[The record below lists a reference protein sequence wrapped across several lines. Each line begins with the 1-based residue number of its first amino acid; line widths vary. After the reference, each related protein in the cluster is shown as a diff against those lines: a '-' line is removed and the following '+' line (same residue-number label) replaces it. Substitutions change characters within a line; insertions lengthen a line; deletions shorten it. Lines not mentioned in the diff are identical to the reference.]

1 MPRKKESDF
10 AEIMVDRLFLESF
23 ANEQSAYHTGTSSR
37 STGVGL
43 EKFRSKLQ
51 WHINHSLSTRQKQVI
66 KHYLTGKKERQIA
79 QILGVAQQVVNIY
92 KWRAI
97 KKLQRVMAS

>member
-37 STGVGL
+37 STRVGL

>member
-23 ANEQSAYHTGTSSR
+23 ANEQSAYHSHSSSR
-37 STGVGL
+37 STGAGL

-51 WHINHSLSTRQKQVI
+51 WHIDHSLSTRQKQVI

>member
-1 MPRKKESDF
+1 MPPKKESDF

-23 ANEQSAYHTGTSSR
+23 ANEESAYHSVASSL
-37 STGVGL
+37 SAGAGL
-43 EKFRSKLQ
+43 EKFRSKLK
-51 WHINHSLSTRQKQVI
+51 WHIDHSLSNRQKQVI
-66 KHYLTGKKERQIA
+66 KHYLNGKKERQIA
-79 QILGVAQQVVNIY
+79 QMLGVAQQVVNIY

>member
-23 ANEQSAYHTGTSSR
+23 ANEQSAYHSQSANQSS
-37 STGVGL
+37 GVGL

-51 WHINHSLSTRQKQVI
+51 WHIDHSLSKRQKQVI
-66 KHYLTGKKERQIA
+66 KHYLNGKKERQIA
-79 QILGVAQQVVNIY
+79 QLLGVAQQVVNIY

>member
-10 AEIMVDRLFLESF
+10 AELMVDRLFLESF
-23 ANEQSAYHTGTSSR
+23 ANEQSAYHSHGGLPAPGT
-37 STGVGL
+37 GL
-43 EKFRSKLQ
+43 EKFRSKLR
-51 WHINHSLSTRQKQVI
+51 WHIDHSLSKRQEQVI

-79 QILGVAQQVVNIY
+79 EILGVAQQVVNIY

>member
-1 MPRKKESDF
+1 MPPKKESDF
-10 AEIMVDRLFLESF
+10 AEVMVDRLFLESF
-23 ANEQSAYHTGTSSR
+23 ANEQSAYHSQSSIR
-37 STGVGL
+37 SAAEGL
-43 EKFRSKLQ
+43 DKFRSKLT
-51 WHINHSLSTRQKQVI
+51 WHIDHSLSSRQKQVI
-66 KHYLTGKKERQIA
+66 KHYLNGKKERQIA